1 MVRLLSLSVN
11 APLTE
16 IIDQRED
23 QIRRLRARRSSGG
36 WRNKRKRSHCQQRHG
51 SLTPS
56 CQPARLCTPALTG
69 HVYAA
74 GRRGALIVRQRARGG
89 FSRSSS
95 AQLHLFQCPGIVFM
109 SLLRN
114 ALPGSNP
121 AAGGASCVSLRGRGP
136 WLARHRLRLWVPA
149 GAGQLALRTW
159 RRRRR
164 RWSWG
169 LYEGGGGGEMLL
181 LTMPEGDSKGY
192 L

>member
-1 MVRLLSLSVN
+1 
-11 APLTE
+11 
-16 IIDQRED
+16 
-23 QIRRLRARRSSGG
+23 
-36 WRNKRKRSHCQQRHG
+36 
-51 SLTPS
+51 
-56 CQPARLCTPALTG
+56 
-69 HVYAA
+69 
-74 GRRGALIVRQRARGG
+74 
-89 FSRSSS
+89 
-95 AQLHLFQCPGIVFM
+95 M

-121 AAGGASCVSLRGRGP
+121 AAGGASCVSLRERGP
-136 WLARHRLRLWVPA
+136 WLARHRLRLRVPA

-181 LTMPEGDSKGY
+181 LTMPEGDSKGH